1 MLQRGTVSESIT
13 PLFYLTTVSMNFLGA
28 TSCPDLSKTQLA
40 LTNYFSASSSES
52 YNCVKGENPA
62 CTITEVRYFHLA
74 LSANFHTH
82 KRSVYAQQSRLVYHP

>member
-1 MLQRGTVSESIT
+1 
-13 PLFYLTTVSMNFLGA
+13 MNFLGA

-62 CTITEVRYFHLA
+62 CTITEVGTVFLFGP
-74 LSANFHTH
+74 SAGFFLLT
-82 KRSVYAQQSRLVYHP
+82 RAAFLLRAGLTVQAF